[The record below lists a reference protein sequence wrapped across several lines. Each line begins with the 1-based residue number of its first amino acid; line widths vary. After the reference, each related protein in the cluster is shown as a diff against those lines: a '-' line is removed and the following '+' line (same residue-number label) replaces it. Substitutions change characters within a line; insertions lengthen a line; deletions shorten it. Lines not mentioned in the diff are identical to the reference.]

1 MEAVM
6 RSPQQKPTR
15 VLIVDQNP
23 MSRQLTAEYLQAAG
37 YDVVSVAT
45 GERALVLL
53 REWPR
58 RTDWLCTVV
67 ELPGLVDGWILA
79 DEYHQTHPSRPVIYA
94 DGKSVE
100 RRTKP
105 HAIFLQ
111 GLVSPMAV
119 LRALRQAEAL
129 SAQPSTVLSKGG
141 EWELG
146 IAA

>member
-1 MEAVM
+1 M
-6 RSPQQKPTR
+6 RSPQPKQTR
-15 VLIVDQNP
+15 VLVVDPNP
-23 MSRQLTAEYLQAAG
+23 MSRQLTIEHLQAAG
-37 YDVVSVAT
+37 YDVVSAGT

-58 RTDWLCTVV
+58 HIDWLYTAV

-79 DEYHQTHPSRPVIYA
+79 DEYHQAHPSRPVIYA

-100 RRTKP
+100 GRGRSN
-105 HAIFLQ
+105 AIFLQ

-119 LRALRQAEAL
+119 LRALRQADTL
-129 SAQPSTVLSKGG
+129 SAQPPALISQDD
-141 EWELG
+141 ERELG

>member
-15 VLIVDQNP
+15 VLVVDQNP
-23 MSRQLTAEYLQAAG
+23 MSRQLTAEHLQATG
-37 YDVVSVAT
+37 YDVVSAAT

-100 RRTKP
+100 RRAKP

-111 GLVSPMAV
+111 RLASPMAV
-119 LRALRQAEAL
+119 LRVLRQAEAL
-129 SAQPSTVLSKGG
+129 SAQPSIVLSQ
-141 EWELG
+141 EEERELG